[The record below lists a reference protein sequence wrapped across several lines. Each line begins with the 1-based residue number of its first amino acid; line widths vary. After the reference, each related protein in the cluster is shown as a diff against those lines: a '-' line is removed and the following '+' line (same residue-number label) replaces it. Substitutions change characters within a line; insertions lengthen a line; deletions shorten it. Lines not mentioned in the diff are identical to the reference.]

1 MAFRGAHNKMETKQ
15 PRMLKSATNKKLPE
29 AETADRLN
37 SQSSNF

>member
-1 MAFRGAHNKMETKQ
+1 
-15 PRMLKSATNKKLPE
+15 MLKSATNKKLPE